1 MAKNDF
7 TAQAGISLEQW
18 QKDIANM
25 DASMLKMEAR
35 SQSLEKNL
43 EKVGSALKQGAAAAA
58 LVTLGNALANGAQ
71 GATAMTAAMQKLDT
85 TGYGA
90 TAESAEKFG
99 NSATQGM
106 REALGAVGSIISK
119 VPVLGQ
125 VWDLATAHWTNTAN
139 FEVAQRDTQKMINL
153 SATGVEGLSAKYM
166 QLTERRKAVYDS
178 NVFAVKGGSDLKDQ
192 ELWKIDQERA
202 RVAYQISAAV
212 KDNLIASNSLL
223 SGSEKATKIKQA
235 ELATAKE
242 IADIENAGK
251 DAAGNT
257 SNDMANTIALQKKG
271 AKLKLEAQKQG
282 INAEEEIAKI
292 EDQKNRDSL
301 TNRAGGSKADEA
313 EIAYKAA
320 IKEHEIAKKLTV
332 EAERAAKTKK
342 QAAAATA
349 FEARAEFDM
358 ANLDHGLARDTA
370 KLRLDGVEGQVE
382 GAMMAVTAAKDQEII
397 AQTLTAEAARAAKT
411 KRELAYAE
419 LSVQQRNMSL
429 SQIQTTQSED
439 DVEARKELYT
449 LELNSAKNAQKA
461 AESRRDLHK
470 VGSQQF
476 RQEQI
481 AVDLAIHRQ
490 EMAIFALANSK
501 MELANAINLTEVQ
514 MSGTARVAAIEQNR
528 VQFANQIAKAL
539 HDGDNALAKQLGKQQ
554 AMNDLQAEANELLKT
569 PAQKAKEAK
578 ERRKNEAALRV
589 AAAQD
594 KTRREAMDAEDAKLE
609 KDNMLADRRG
619 MRGQKMFKGEEAD
632 AENARRAA
640 DGLPLV
646 EIINRGGTRSGTRG
660 SEATRKAIKDAAER
674 NAPKNVNA
682 AQNQANEFIAK
693 TLIVTAVK
701 SR

>member
-7 TAQAGISLEQW
+7 TATAGISLEQW

-25 DASMLKMEAR
+25 DSSMMKMEAR

-125 VWDLATAHWTNTAN
+125 VWDLATSHWTNTAN
-139 FEVAQRDTQKMINL
+139 FEVGVRDTQKLINL

-178 NVFAVKGGSDLKDQ
+178 NVFSVKGGSDLKDQ

-223 SGSEKATKIKQA
+223 SGSEKATKLKQA
-235 ELATAKE
+235 ELATEKE
-242 IADIENAGK
+242 IADIENSGK
-251 DAAGNT
+251 DEAGNT
-257 SNDMANTIALQKKG
+257 SNDMANAIALQKKG

-292 EDQKNRDSL
+292 EDKKNRDSI

-358 ANLDHGLARDTA
+358 SNLDHGLARDTA

-382 GAMMAVTAAKDQEII
+382 GAMLAVTSAKEQEVI

-439 DVEARKELYT
+439 DAEARKEIYT

-461 AESRRDLHK
+461 AATERDLHK
-470 VGSQQF
+470 AGSEAF
-476 RQEQI
+476 RKGQV
-481 AVDLAIHRQ
+481 AVDLAKRR
-490 EMAIFALANSK
+490 EEVALFALANQK
-501 MELANAINLTEVQ
+501 MEIANAINLTEIQ

-539 HDGDNALAKQLGKQQ
+539 HEGDNALANQLGKQQ

-578 ERRKNEAALRV
+578 EQRKNEAALRV
-589 AAAQD
+589 AAARD
-594 KTRREAMDAEDAKLE
+594 KMRGAAMDAEDE
-609 KDNMLADRRG
+609 KLADDNQIAGAHG
-619 MRGQKMFKGEEAD
+619 MAEKMFKGEDAD
-632 AENARRAA
+632 AINKERAVQ
-640 DGLPLV
+640 GLPPL
-646 EIINRGGTRSGTRG
+646 ETINRGGTRSGTRG
-660 SEATRKAIKDAAER
+660 SEATRKAIKDAEER

-682 AQNQANEFIAK
+682 AQNQINEFKAQ

>member
-1 MAKNDF
+1 MPKNDF

-18 QKDIANM
+18 KKDIANM

-139 FEVAQRDTQKMINL
+139 FEVGVRDTQKLINL

-282 INAEEEIAKI
+282 IEAEEEIAKI
-292 EDQKNRDSL
+292 EDKKNRDSL

-313 EIAYKAA
+313 EIAYQAA

-358 ANLDHGLARDTA
+358 SNLDHGLARDTA

-382 GAMMAVTAAKDQEII
+382 GAMLAVTSAKEQEEI
-397 AQTLTAEAARAAKT
+397 AKTLTAEAARAAKT

-439 DVEARKELYT
+439 DADARKEIYT
-449 LELNSAKNAQKA
+449 LELNSARNAEKA
-461 AESRRDLHK
+461 AMAKRDLFK
-470 VGSQQF
+470 VGTIAF
-476 RQEQI
+476 RQAQVE
-481 AVDLAIHRQ
+481 VDLARRR
-490 EMAIFALANSK
+490 EEVALFALANQK
-501 MELANAINLTEVQ
+501 MEIANAINLTEIQ

-539 HDGDNALAKQLGKQQ
+539 HEGDNELAKQLGKQQ
-554 AMNDLQAEANELLKT
+554 AINDLQIEANELLKS

-578 ERRKNEAALRV
+578 EQRKNEAALRV

-594 KTRREAMDAEDAKLE
+594 KARGEGAARDKEKFMADNAMRVAHGLE
-609 KDNMLADRRG
+609 PLPMPEHFG
-619 MRGQKMFKGEEAD
+619 PV
-632 AENARRAA
+632 RAG
-640 DGLPLV
+640 D
-646 EIINRGGTRSGTRG
+646 RG
-660 SEATRKAIKDAAER
+660 SRATRKAIEDAAAR
-674 NAPKNVNA
+674 NAPKNVGA
-682 AQNQANEFIAK
+682 AQNQINEFVAK

>member
-7 TAQAGISLEQW
+7 TATAGITLEQW

-257 SNDMANTIALQKKG
+257 SNDMANAIALQKKG

-282 INAEEEIAKI
+282 IEAEEKIAKI

-358 ANLDHGLARDTA
+358 SNLDHGLARDTA

-382 GAMMAVTAAKDQEII
+382 GAMLAVNAAKEQEEI
-397 AQTLTAEAARAAKT
+397 AKTLTAEAIRAAKT

-419 LSVQQRNMSL
+419 LSVQQRNMTL
-429 SQIQTTQSED
+429 SQIQTVQSED
-439 DVEARKELYT
+439 DVKARKELYT

-481 AVDLAIHRQ
+481 AVDLAKARQ
-490 EMAIFALANSK
+490 EVAIFALANSK

-539 HDGDNALAKQLGKQQ
+539 HDGDKALANQLGKQQ
-554 AMNDLQAEANELLKT
+554 AMNDLQAEANEILKT
-569 PAQKAKEAK
+569 PAQKRKEAK
-578 ERRKNEAALRV
+578 ERQKNEAALRV
-589 AAAQD
+589 AAARD
-594 KTRREAMDAEDAKLE
+594 KERGAAMDAEDK
-609 KDNMLADRRG
+609 KLADDNLIAAQHG
-619 MRGQKMFKGEEAD
+619 MAQKMFKGEDAD
-632 AENARRAA
+632 AINAERAA
-640 DGLPLV
+640 KGLPPL
-646 EIINRGGTRSGTRG
+646 ETINRGGTRSGTRG

>member
-18 QKDIANM
+18 KKDIANM
-25 DASMLKMEAR
+25 DSSMMKMEAR

-125 VWDLATAHWTNTAN
+125 VWDLATSHWTNTAN
-139 FEVAQRDTQKMINL
+139 FEVGVRDTQKLINL

-178 NVFAVKGGSDLKDQ
+178 NVFAVRGGSDLKDQ

-282 INAEEEIAKI
+282 IEAEEAIAKI

-313 EIAYKAA
+313 EIAYQAA

-358 ANLDHGLARDTA
+358 SNLDHGLARDTA

-382 GAMMAVTAAKDQEII
+382 GAMLAVTSAKEQEVI

-439 DVEARKELYT
+439 DAEARKELYT

-461 AESRRDLHK
+461 AADKRDLFK
-470 VGSQQF
+470 VGSIAF
-476 RQEQI
+476 RQAQVE
-481 AVDLAIHRQ
+481 VDLAKRR
-490 EMAIFALANSK
+490 EEVALFALANQK
-501 MELANAINLTEVQ
+501 MEIANAINLTEVQ

-539 HDGDNALAKQLGKQQ
+539 HEGDNELAKQLGKQQ
-554 AMNDLQAEANELLKT
+554 AINDLQVEANELLKT

-578 ERRKNEAALRV
+578 EQRKNEAALRV

-594 KTRREAMDAEDAKLE
+594 KARGEGAARDKEKFMADNAMRVAHG
-609 KDNMLADRRG
+609 LAPLPMPEHFG
-619 MRGQKMFKGEEAD
+619 AV
-632 AENARRAA
+632 RAG
-640 DGLPLV
+640 D
-646 EIINRGGTRSGTRG
+646 RG
-660 SEATRKAIKDAAER
+660 SRATRKAIEDAAAR
-674 NAPKNVNA
+674 NAPKNVGA
-682 AQNQANEFIAK
+682 AQNQINEFVAK

-701 SR
+701 SK

>member
-18 QKDIANM
+18 KKDIANM

-139 FEVAQRDTQKMINL
+139 FEVAVRDTQKLINM

-178 NVFAVKGGSDLKDQ
+178 NVFAVRGGSDLKDQ

-202 RVAYQISAAV
+202 RVASQISAAV

-257 SNDMANTIALQKKG
+257 SNDMANAIALQKKG
-271 AKLKLEAQKQG
+271 ARLKLEAQKQG
-282 INAEEEIAKI
+282 IEAEEEIAKI
-292 EDQKNRDSL
+292 EDQKNRDSIK
-301 TNRAGGSKADEA
+301 NRAGGSKADEA

-358 ANLDHGLARDTA
+358 SNLDHGLARDTA

-382 GAMMAVTAAKDQEII
+382 GAMLAVTSAKEQEAI

-419 LSVQQRNMSL
+419 LSVQQRNLTL

-439 DVEARKELYT
+439 DAEARKELYT

-461 AESRRDLHK
+461 AEAKRDLFK
-470 VGSQQF
+470 VGTIAF
-476 RQEQI
+476 RQAQVE
-481 AVDLAIHRQ
+481 VDLAKRR
-490 EMAIFALANSK
+490 EEVALFALANQK
-501 MELANAINLTEVQ
+501 MEIANAINLTEVQ

-539 HDGDNALAKQLGKQQ
+539 HEGDNELAKQLGKQQ
-554 AMNDLQAEANELLKT
+554 AINDLQVEANELLKS

-578 ERRKNEAALRV
+578 EQRKNEAALRV

-594 KTRREAMDAEDAKLE
+594 KARGEGAARDKQKFMADNAMRVAHG
-609 KDNMLADRRG
+609 LAPLPMPEHFG
-619 MRGQKMFKGEEAD
+619 PV
-632 AENARRAA
+632 RAG
-640 DGLPLV
+640 D
-646 EIINRGGTRSGTRG
+646 RG
-660 SEATRKAIKDAAER
+660 SRATRKAIEDAAAR
-674 NAPKNVNA
+674 NAPKNVGA
-682 AQNQANEFIAK
+682 AQNQINEFVAK

-701 SR
+701 SK

>member
-1 MAKNDF
+1 MPKNDF

-178 NVFAVKGGSDLKDQ
+178 NVFAVAGGSDLKDQ

-223 SGSEKATKIKQA
+223 SGSEKATRIKQA

-282 INAEEEIAKI
+282 IEAEEQIAKI

-358 ANLDHGLARDTA
+358 SNLDHGLARDTA

-382 GAMMAVTAAKDQEII
+382 GAMLAVNAAKKQEEI
-397 AQTLTAEAARAAKT
+397 AKTLTAEAIRAAKT

-429 SQIQTTQSED
+429 SQIQTVQSED
-439 DVEARKELYT
+439 DVKARGELYT

-476 RQEQI
+476 NQEQI

-539 HDGDNALAKQLGKQQ
+539 HDGDKALANQLGKQQ
-554 AMNDLQAEANELLKT
+554 AINNLQAEANELLKT

-578 ERRKNEAALRV
+578 EKRKNEAALRV

-594 KTRREAMDAEDAKLE
+594 KARGAAMDAEDK
-609 KDNMLADRRG
+609 KLADDNLIAAQHG
-619 MRGQKMFKGEEAD
+619 MAQKMFKGEDAD
-632 AENARRAA
+632 AVNAERAA
-640 DGLPLV
+640 KGLPPL
-646 EIINRGGTRSGTRG
+646 ETINRGGTRSGTRG

>member
-1 MAKNDF
+1 
-7 TAQAGISLEQW
+7 
-18 QKDIANM
+18 
-25 DASMLKMEAR
+25 
-35 SQSLEKNL
+35 
-43 EKVGSALKQGAAAAA
+43 
-58 LVTLGNALANGAQ
+58 
-71 GATAMTAAMQKLDT
+71 MTAAMQKLDT

-139 FEVAQRDTQKMINL
+139 FEVGVRDTQKLINL

-166 QLTERRKAVYDS
+166 QLTEQRKKVYDS

-282 INAEEEIAKI
+282 IEAEEEIAKI

-382 GAMMAVTAAKDQEII
+382 GAMLAVTSAKEQEVI

-439 DVEARKELYT
+439 DADARKEIYT

-461 AESRRDLHK
+461 AEAKRDLFK
-470 VGSQQF
+470 VGSIAF
-476 RQEQI
+476 RQAQVE
-481 AVDLAIHRQ
+481 VDLAKRR
-490 EMAIFALANSK
+490 EDVALFALANQK
-501 MELANAINLTEVQ
+501 MEIANAINLTEVQ

-539 HDGDNALAKQLGKQQ
+539 HDGDKALANQLGKQQ
-554 AMNDLQAEANELLKT
+554 AINELQIEANELLKS

-578 ERRKNEAALRV
+578 EQRKNEAALRV

-594 KTRREAMDAEDAKLE
+594 KARGEGAARDKEKFMADNAMRVAHG
-609 KDNMLADRRG
+609 LAPLPMPEHFG
-619 MRGQKMFKGEEAD
+619 PV
-632 AENARRAA
+632 RAG
-640 DGLPLV
+640 D
-646 EIINRGGTRSGTRG
+646 RG
-660 SEATRKAIKDAAER
+660 SRATRKAIEDAAAR
-674 NAPKNVNA
+674 NAPKNVGA
-682 AQNQANEFIAK
+682 AQNQINEFVAK

-701 SR
+701 SK

>member
-7 TAQAGISLEQW
+7 TATAGITLEQW

-257 SNDMANTIALQKKG
+257 SNDMANAIALQKKG

-282 INAEEEIAKI
+282 IEAEEQIAKI

-358 ANLDHGLARDTA
+358 SNLDHGLARDTA

-382 GAMMAVTAAKDQEII
+382 GAMLAVNAAKDQEEI
-397 AQTLTAEAARAAKT
+397 AKTLTAEAIRAAKT

-419 LSVQQRNMSL
+419 LSVQQRNMTL
-429 SQIQTTQSED
+429 SQIQTVQSED
-439 DVEARKELYT
+439 DVKARGELYT

-481 AVDLAIHRQ
+481 AVDLAKARQ
-490 EMAIFALANSK
+490 EVAIFALANSK

-539 HDGDNALAKQLGKQQ
+539 HDGDKALANQLGKQQ
-554 AMNDLQAEANELLKT
+554 AMNDLQAEANEILKT

-589 AAAQD
+589 AAARD
-594 KTRREAMDAEDAKLE
+594 KERGAAMDAEDK
-609 KDNMLADRRG
+609 KLADDNLIAAQHG
-619 MRGQKMFKGEEAD
+619 MAQKMFKGEDAD
-632 AENARRAA
+632 AVNAERAA
-640 DGLPLV
+640 KGLPPL
-646 EIINRGGTRSGTRG
+646 ETINRGGTRSGTRG

>member
-7 TAQAGISLEQW
+7 TATAGISLEQW

-25 DASMLKMEAR
+25 DSSMMKMEAR

-125 VWDLATAHWTNTAN
+125 VWDLATAHWTNTSN
-139 FEVAQRDTQKMINL
+139 FEVGVRDTEKLINL

-251 DAAGNT
+251 DATGNT

-282 INAEEEIAKI
+282 IEAEEAIAKI

-313 EIAYKAA
+313 DIAYKAA

-358 ANLDHGLARDTA
+358 SNLDHGLARDTA

-382 GAMMAVTAAKDQEII
+382 GAMLAVTSAKEQEVI

-439 DVEARKELYT
+439 DADARKEIYT

-461 AESRRDLHK
+461 AEAKRDLFK
-470 VGSQQF
+470 VGSIAF
-476 RQEQI
+476 RQAQVE
-481 AVDLAIHRQ
+481 VDLAKRR
-490 EMAIFALANSK
+490 EEVALFALANQK
-501 MELANAINLTEVQ
+501 MEIANAINLTEIQ

-539 HDGDNALAKQLGKQQ
+539 HDGDKELANQLGKQQ
-554 AMNDLQAEANELLKT
+554 AINDLQVEANELLKS

-578 ERRKNEAALRV
+578 EQRKNEAALRV
-589 AAAQD
+589 AAARD
-594 KTRREAMDAEDAKLE
+594 KQRGEGAARDKDKFIADNAMRVAHG
-609 KDNMLADRRG
+609 LAPLPMPEHFG
-619 MRGQKMFKGEEAD
+619 PV
-632 AENARRAA
+632 RAG
-640 DGLPLV
+640 D
-646 EIINRGGTRSGTRG
+646 RG
-660 SEATRKAIKDAAER
+660 SRATRKAIEDAAAR
-674 NAPKNVNA
+674 NAPKNVGA
-682 AQNQANEFIAK
+682 AQNQINEFVAK

>member
-7 TAQAGISLEQW
+7 TATAGITLEQW

-139 FEVAQRDTQKMINL
+139 FEVAQRDTQKMISL

-257 SNDMANTIALQKKG
+257 SNDMANAIALQKKG

-292 EDQKNRDSL
+292 EDQKNRDSIK
-301 TNRAGGSKADEA
+301 NRAGGSKADEA

-320 IKEHEIAKKLTV
+320 IKQHEIAKKLTV

-349 FEARAEFDM
+349 F
-358 ANLDHGLARDTA
+358 
-370 KLRLDGVEGQVE
+370 
-382 GAMMAVTAAKDQEII
+382 
-397 AQTLTAEAARAAKT
+397 
-411 KRELAYAE
+411 
-419 LSVQQRNMSL
+419 
-429 SQIQTTQSED
+429 
-439 DVEARKELYT
+439 
-449 LELNSAKNAQKA
+449 
-461 AESRRDLHK
+461 
-470 VGSQQF
+470 
-476 RQEQI
+476 
-481 AVDLAIHRQ
+481 
-490 EMAIFALANSK
+490 
-501 MELANAINLTEVQ
+501 
-514 MSGTARVAAIEQNR
+514 
-528 VQFANQIAKAL
+528 
-539 HDGDNALAKQLGKQQ
+539 
-554 AMNDLQAEANELLKT
+554 
-569 PAQKAKEAK
+569 
-578 ERRKNEAALRV
+578 
-589 AAAQD
+589 
-594 KTRREAMDAEDAKLE
+594 
-609 KDNMLADRRG
+609 
-619 MRGQKMFKGEEAD
+619 
-632 AENARRAA
+632 
-640 DGLPLV
+640 
-646 EIINRGGTRSGTRG
+646 
-660 SEATRKAIKDAAER
+660 
-674 NAPKNVNA
+674 
-682 AQNQANEFIAK
+682 
-693 TLIVTAVK
+693 
-701 SR
+701 

>member
-461 AESRRDLHK
+461 AADKRDLFK
-470 VGSQQF
+470 VGSIAF
-476 RQEQI
+476 RQAQVEVDI
-481 AVDLAIHRQ
+481 AKRREEVAV
-490 EMAIFALANSK
+490 FALANSK

-539 HDGDNALAKQLGKQQ
+539 HDGDKALANQLGKQQ
-554 AMNDLQAEANELLKT
+554 AMNDLQAEANEILKT

-589 AAAQD
+589 AAARD
-594 KTRREAMDAEDAKLE
+594 KERGAAMDAEDK
-609 KDNMLADRRG
+609 KLADDNRLAGRL
-619 MRGQKMFKGEEAD
+619 GQKMFKGEDAD
-632 AENARRAA
+632 AVNAERAA
-640 DGLPLV
+640 KGLPPL
-646 EIINRGGTRSGTRG
+646 ETINRGGTRSGTRG

>member
-257 SNDMANTIALQKKG
+257 SNDMANAIALQKKG

-358 ANLDHGLARDTA
+358 SNLDHGLARDTA

-382 GAMMAVTAAKDQEII
+382 GAMLAVNAAKDQEEI
-397 AQTLTAEAARAAKT
+397 AKTLTAEAIRAAKT

-419 LSVQQRNMSL
+419 LSVQQRNMTL
-429 SQIQTTQSED
+429 SQIQTVQSED
-439 DVEARKELYT
+439 DVKARGELYT

-481 AVDLAIHRQ
+481 AVDLAKARQ
-490 EMAIFALANSK
+490 EVAVFALANSK

-539 HDGDNALAKQLGKQQ
+539 HDGDKALANQLGKQQ

-589 AAAQD
+589 AAQQD
-594 KTRREAMDAEDAKLE
+594 KMRREAMDAEDAKLE
-609 KDNMLADRRG
+609 KDNKLADIRG
-619 MRGQKMFKGEEAD
+619 RRGQKMFKGEEAD

-640 DGLPLV
+640 AGVPLV

>member
-1 MAKNDF
+1 MPKNDF

-178 NVFAVKGGSDLKDQ
+178 NVFAVAGGSDLKDQ

-223 SGSEKATKIKQA
+223 SGSEKATRIKQA

-282 INAEEEIAKI
+282 IEAEEQIAKI

-358 ANLDHGLARDTA
+358 SNLDHGLARDTA

-382 GAMMAVTAAKDQEII
+382 GAMLAVNAAKEQEEI
-397 AQTLTAEAARAAKT
+397 AKTLTAEAIRAAKT

-429 SQIQTTQSED
+429 SQIQTVQSED
-439 DVEARKELYT
+439 DVKARGELYT

-476 RQEQI
+476 NQEQI

-539 HDGDNALAKQLGKQQ
+539 HDGDKALANQLGKQQ
-554 AMNDLQAEANELLKT
+554 AINNLQAEANELLKT

-578 ERRKNEAALRV
+578 EKRKNEAALRV

-594 KTRREAMDAEDAKLE
+594 KARGAAMDAEDK
-609 KDNMLADRRG
+609 KLADDNLIAAQHG
-619 MRGQKMFKGEEAD
+619 MAQKMFKGEDAD
-632 AENARRAA
+632 AVNAERAA
-640 DGLPLV
+640 KGLPPL
-646 EIINRGGTRSGTRG
+646 ETINRGGTRSGTRG

>member
-18 QKDIANM
+18 KKDIANM
-25 DASMLKMEAR
+25 DSSMMKMEAR

-139 FEVAQRDTQKMINL
+139 FEVGVRDTQKLINL

-166 QLTERRKAVYDS
+166 QLSERRKAVYDS

-257 SNDMANTIALQKKG
+257 SNDMANAIAVQKKG

-282 INAEEEIAKI
+282 IEAEEEIAKI
-292 EDQKNRDSL
+292 EDKKNRDSL

-313 EIAYKAA
+313 EIAYQAA
-320 IKEHEIAKKLTV
+320 IKEHEVAKKLTV

-358 ANLDHGLARDTA
+358 SNLDHELARDTA

-382 GAMMAVTAAKDQEII
+382 GAMLAVTSAKEQEEI
-397 AQTLTAEAARAAKT
+397 AKTLTAEAARAAKT

-419 LSVQQRNMSL
+419 LSVQQRNMTL

-439 DVEARKELYT
+439 DADARKEIYT

-461 AESRRDLHK
+461 AEAKRDLFK
-470 VGSQQF
+470 VGSIAF
-476 RQEQI
+476 RQAQVE
-481 AVDLAIHRQ
+481 VDLAKRR
-490 EMAIFALANSK
+490 EEVALFALANSK
-501 MELANAINLTEVQ
+501 MEIANAINLTEIQ

-554 AMNDLQAEANELLKT
+554 AINNLQAEANELLKS

-578 ERRKNEAALRV
+578 EQRKNEAALRV

-594 KTRREAMDAEDAKLE
+594 KARGKAMAEEDK
-609 KDNMLADRRG
+609 KLADDNRIAKAHG
-619 MRGQKMFKGEEAD
+619 FAPKMFKGEDAD
-632 AENARRAA
+632 AINEERAA
-640 DGLPLV
+640 KGLPPL
-646 EIINRGGTRSGTRG
+646 ETINRGGTRSGTRG

-674 NAPKNVNA
+674 NAPKNVGA
-682 AQNQANEFIAK
+682 AQNQINEFVAK

-701 SR
+701 SK

>member
-18 QKDIANM
+18 KKDIANM
-25 DASMLKMEAR
+25 DSSMMKMEAR

-139 FEVAQRDTQKMINL
+139 FEVGVRDTQKLINL

-166 QLTERRKAVYDS
+166 QLSERRKAVYDS

-257 SNDMANTIALQKKG
+257 SNDMANAIAVQKKG

-282 INAEEEIAKI
+282 IEAEEEIAKI
-292 EDQKNRDSL
+292 EDKKNRDSL

-313 EIAYKAA
+313 EIAYQAA
-320 IKEHEIAKKLTV
+320 IKEHEVAKKLTV

-358 ANLDHGLARDTA
+358 SNLDHELARDTA

-382 GAMMAVTAAKDQEII
+382 GAMLAVTSAKEQEEI
-397 AQTLTAEAARAAKT
+397 AKTLTAEAARAAKT

-419 LSVQQRNMSL
+419 LSVQQRNMTL

-439 DVEARKELYT
+439 DAEARKEIYT

-461 AESRRDLHK
+461 AEAKRDLFK
-470 VGSQQF
+470 VGSIAF
-476 RQEQI
+476 RQAQVE
-481 AVDLAIHRQ
+481 VDLAKRR
-490 EMAIFALANSK
+490 EEVALFALANSK
-501 MELANAINLTEVQ
+501 MEIANAINLTEIQ

-554 AMNDLQAEANELLKT
+554 AINNLQAEANELLKS

-578 ERRKNEAALRV
+578 EQRKNEAALRV

-594 KTRREAMDAEDAKLE
+594 KARGKAMAEEDK
-609 KDNMLADRRG
+609 KLADDNRIAKAHG
-619 MRGQKMFKGEEAD
+619 FAPKMFKGEDAD
-632 AENARRAA
+632 AINEERAA
-640 DGLPLV
+640 KGLPPL
-646 EIINRGGTRSGTRG
+646 ETINRGGTRSGTRG

-674 NAPKNVNA
+674 NAPKNVGA
-682 AQNQANEFIAK
+682 AQNQINEFVAK

-701 SR
+701 SK

>member
-7 TAQAGISLEQW
+7 TATAGISLEQW

-25 DASMLKMEAR
+25 DSSMMKMEAR

-125 VWDLATAHWTNTAN
+125 VWDLATAHWTNTSN
-139 FEVAQRDTQKMINL
+139 FEVGVRDTEKLINL

-251 DAAGNT
+251 DATGNT

-282 INAEEEIAKI
+282 IEAEEAIAKI

-313 EIAYKAA
+313 DIAYKAA

-358 ANLDHGLARDTA
+358 SNLDHGLARDTA

-382 GAMMAVTAAKDQEII
+382 GAMLAVTSAKEQEVI

-419 LSVQQRNMSL
+419 LSVQQRNLTL

-439 DVEARKELYT
+439 DAEARKEIYT

-461 AESRRDLHK
+461 AAAERDLHK
-470 VGSQQF
+470 AGSEAF
-476 RQEQI
+476 RKGQV
-481 AVDLAIHRQ
+481 AVDLAKRR
-490 EMAIFALANSK
+490 EEVALFALANSK
-501 MELANAINLTEVQ
+501 MEIANAINLTEIQ

-539 HDGDNALAKQLGKQQ
+539 HDGDKELANQLGKQQ
-554 AMNDLQAEANELLKT
+554 AINDLQVEANELLKS

-578 ERRKNEAALRV
+578 EQRKNEAALRV
-589 AAAQD
+589 AAARD
-594 KTRREAMDAEDAKLE
+594 KMRGAAMDAEDAKLA
-609 KDNMLADRRG
+609 KDNLFADRRG
-619 MRGQKMFKGEEAD
+619 MRNQKMFKGAEAD

-640 DGLPLV
+640 GGLPLV

-674 NAPKNVNA
+674 NAPKNVGA

>member
-18 QKDIANM
+18 KKDIANM
-25 DASMLKMEAR
+25 DSSMMKMEAR

-119 VPVLGQ
+119 VPGLGQ

-139 FEVAQRDTQKMINL
+139 FEVGVRDTQKLINL

-166 QLTERRKAVYDS
+166 QLSERRKAVYDS

-282 INAEEEIAKI
+282 IEAEEEIAKI
-292 EDQKNRDSL
+292 EDKKNRDSL

-313 EIAYKAA
+313 EIAYQAA
-320 IKEHEIAKKLTV
+320 IKEHEVAKKLTV

-358 ANLDHGLARDTA
+358 SNLDHGLARDTA

-382 GAMMAVTAAKDQEII
+382 GAMLAVTSAKEQEEI
-397 AQTLTAEAARAAKT
+397 ATTLTAEAARAAKT

-419 LSVQQRNMSL
+419 LSVQQRNMAL

-439 DVEARKELYT
+439 DADARKEIYT

-461 AESRRDLHK
+461 AATERDLHK
-470 VGSQQF
+470 AGSEAF
-476 RQEQI
+476 RKGQV
-481 AVDLAIHRQ
+481 AVDLAKRR
-490 EMAIFALANSK
+490 EEVALFALAHQK
-501 MELANAINLTEVQ
+501 MEIANAINLTEIQ

-554 AMNDLQAEANELLKT
+554 AINDLQAEANELLKS

-578 ERRKNEAALRV
+578 EQRKNEAALRV
-589 AAAQD
+589 AAARD
-594 KTRREAMDAEDAKLE
+594 KMRGAAMAEEDK
-609 KDNMLADRRG
+609 KLADDNRIAKAHG
-619 MRGQKMFKGEEAD
+619 MAPKMFKGEDAD
-632 AENARRAA
+632 AINKERAA
-640 DGLPLV
+640 KGLPPL
-646 EIINRGGTRSGTRG
+646 ENINRGGTRSGTRG
-660 SEATRKAIKDAAER
+660 SEATRKAIEDAAER
-674 NAPKNVNA
+674 NAPKNVGA
-682 AQNQANEFIAK
+682 AQNQINEFKAQ
-693 TLIVTAVK
+693 TLIVTQIK
-701 SR
+701 SI

>member
-7 TAQAGISLEQW
+7 TATAGITLEQW

-282 INAEEEIAKI
+282 IEAEEQIAKI

-358 ANLDHGLARDTA
+358 SNLDHGLARDTA

-382 GAMMAVTAAKDQEII
+382 GAMLAVNAAKDQEEI
-397 AQTLTAEAARAAKT
+397 AKTLTAEAIRAAKT

-419 LSVQQRNMSL
+419 LSVQQRNMTL
-429 SQIQTTQSED
+429 SQIQTVQSED
-439 DVEARKELYT
+439 DVKARGELYT

-481 AVDLAIHRQ
+481 AVDLAKARQ
-490 EMAIFALANSK
+490 EVAIFALANSK

-539 HDGDNALAKQLGKQQ
+539 HDGDKALAKQLGKQQ
-554 AMNDLQAEANELLKT
+554 AMNDLQAEANEILKT

-589 AAAQD
+589 AAARD
-594 KTRREAMDAEDAKLE
+594 KERGAAMDAEDK
-609 KDNMLADRRG
+609 KLADDNRLAGRL
-619 MRGQKMFKGEEAD
+619 GQKMFKGEDAD
-632 AENARRAA
+632 AVNAERAA
-640 DGLPLV
+640 KGLPPL
-646 EIINRGGTRSGTRG
+646 ETINRGGTRSGTRG

>member
-7 TAQAGISLEQW
+7 TATAGISLEQW

-25 DASMLKMEAR
+25 DSSMMKMEAR

-125 VWDLATAHWTNTAN
+125 VWDLATAHWTNTSN
-139 FEVAQRDTQKMINL
+139 FEVGVRDTQKLINL

-178 NVFAVKGGSDLKDQ
+178 SVFAVKGGSDLKDQ

-251 DAAGNT
+251 DAAGDT
-257 SNDMANTIALQKKG
+257 SNDMANAIAVQKKG

-282 INAEEEIAKI
+282 IEAEEAIAKI

-358 ANLDHGLARDTA
+358 SNLDHGLARDTA

-382 GAMMAVTAAKDQEII
+382 GAMLAVTSAKEQEVI

-439 DVEARKELYT
+439 DAEARKELYT

-461 AESRRDLHK
+461 AADKRDLFK
-470 VGSQQF
+470 VGSIAF
-476 RQEQI
+476 RQAQVE
-481 AVDLAIHRQ
+481 VDLAKRR
-490 EMAIFALANSK
+490 EEVALFALANSK
-501 MELANAINLTEVQ
+501 MEIANAINLTEIQ

-539 HDGDNALAKQLGKQQ
+539 HDGDKALAKQLGKQQ
-554 AMNDLQAEANELLKT
+554 AINDLQVEANELLKS

-578 ERRKNEAALRV
+578 EQRKNEAALRV
-589 AAAQD
+589 AAARD
-594 KTRREAMDAEDAKLE
+594 KMRGAAMAEEDK
-609 KDNMLADRRG
+609 KLADDNRIARAHG
-619 MRGQKMFKGEEAD
+619 MAEKMFKGEDAD
-632 AENARRAA
+632 AINKERAA
-640 DGLPLV
+640 KGLPPL
-646 EIINRGGTRSGTRG
+646 ETINRGGTRSGTRG
-660 SEATRKAIKDAAER
+660 SEATRKAIKDAEER
-674 NAPKNVNA
+674 NAPKNVGA
-682 AQNQANEFIAK
+682 AQNQINEFVAK

>member
-1 MAKNDF
+1 MPKNDF

-18 QKDIANM
+18 KKDIANM

-125 VWDLATAHWTNTAN
+125 VWDLATSHWTNTAN
-139 FEVAQRDTQKMINL
+139 FEVGVRDTQKLINL

-282 INAEEEIAKI
+282 IEAEEAIAKI
-292 EDQKNRDSL
+292 EDQKNRDSI

-358 ANLDHGLARDTA
+358 SNLDHGLARDTA

-382 GAMMAVTAAKDQEII
+382 GAMLAVTSAKEQEVI

-419 LSVQQRNMSL
+419 LSVQQRTLTL

-439 DVEARKELYT
+439 DADARKEIYT
-449 LELNSAKNAQKA
+449 LELNSAKNAEKA
-461 AESRRDLHK
+461 AMAERNLHK
-470 VGSQQF
+470 VGSEAF
-476 RQEQI
+476 RKAQVQ
-481 AVDLAIHRQ
+481 VNLARRR
-490 EMAIFALANSK
+490 EEVALFALANSK
-501 MELANAINLTEVQ
+501 MEIANAINLTEVQ

-539 HDGDNALAKQLGKQQ
+539 HEGDKALANQLGKQQ
-554 AMNDLQAEANELLKT
+554 AINNLQAEANELLKT

-578 ERRKNEAALRV
+578 EQRKNEAALRV
-589 AAAQD
+589 AAARD
-594 KTRREAMDAEDAKLE
+594 KQRGAAMAEEDKKLAA
-609 KDNMLADRRG
+609 DNKIARAHG
-619 MRGQKMFKGEEAD
+619 MAEKMFKGEDAD
-632 AENARRAA
+632 AVNKERAA
-640 DGLPLV
+640 KGLPPL
-646 EIINRGGTRSGTRG
+646 ETINRGGTRSGTRG

-674 NAPKNVNA
+674 NAPKNVGA

>member
-1 MAKNDF
+1 MPKNDF

-178 NVFAVKGGSDLKDQ
+178 NVFAVAGGSDLKDQ

-282 INAEEEIAKI
+282 IEAEEEIAKI
-292 EDQKNRDSL
+292 EDQKNRDSI

-320 IKEHEIAKKLTV
+320 TKQHEIAKKLTV

-358 ANLDHGLARDTA
+358 SNLDHGLARDTA

-382 GAMMAVTAAKDQEII
+382 GAMLAVNAAKDQEEI
-397 AQTLTAEAARAAKT
+397 AKTLTAEAIRAAKT

-419 LSVQQRNMSL
+419 LAVQQRNMTF
-429 SQIQTTQSED
+429 SQIQTVQSED
-439 DVEARKELYT
+439 DVKARGELYT

-461 AESRRDLHK
+461 AESRRDSHK

-481 AVDLAIHRQ
+481 AVDLAKARQ
-490 EMAIFALANSK
+490 EVAIFALANSK

-539 HDGDNALAKQLGKQQ
+539 HDGDKALANQLGKQQ
-554 AMNDLQAEANELLKT
+554 AINNLQAEANELLKT

-578 ERRKNEAALRV
+578 EKRKNEAALRV

-594 KTRREAMDAEDAKLE
+594 KARGAAMDAEDK
-609 KDNMLADRRG
+609 KLADDNRIARQHG
-619 MRGQKMFKGEEAD
+619 MAQKMFKGEDAD
-632 AENARRAA
+632 AVNAERAA
-640 DGLPLV
+640 KGLPPL
-646 EIINRGGTRSGTRG
+646 ETINRGGTRSGTRG